1 MVFRISTLLG
11 MIACAGVL
19 HGAPPAGAD
28 SLSLLTDLEYEVNS
42 SATTDKHTGIRS
54 EDERTTFSQLYSLDI
69 RKELTPNLMLNFG
82 GLFEQDDI
90 DNDTTDP
97 TGRDSDERNSALRPY
112 LDLQLDTPF
121 WRAATGYRKSE
132 VKRVSS
138 IAETQRNFTEEY
150 SARLNWEPVDWP
162 EVDFDFTRTLA
173 YNQPKTNDQQVDTY
187 QLRSRYN
194 YENFRFTYNHTTNEA
209 LNRLTDFETLTDID
223 EGSIRFSRSYRQG
236 TVALNSSLRGR
247 RQAITFD
254 GEGDRLVPTN
264 SAGAVIGSSDDP
276 APATSDPQEGFSLN
290 QVDLLVDSL
299 PQANQ
304 LSFGLDFGAPTD
316 VDRLLIDFTDIGN
329 HHSGEF
335 PWRIY
340 VRDNDA
346 ENWRPVLAVQDLT
359 NLAENRFELAF
370 PSVSTR
376 FIKIVTTPLAPPA
389 VPAGEDLLINE
400 VEARRTLPAD
410 TSEFES
416 TDWTGDLSVNWKHTE
431 DTSTGYDLL
440 YREQRSQP
448 LDEKRTQLNAGLRL
462 RHRFDDTFT
471 GNMRLQRAE
480 RRDRGEGSL
489 VDYSYSAALTARY
502 LETFNQT
509 LTYSFNHQDETDVG
523 VSTAN
528 AFLLRS
534 NLDLYQGWSL
544 YLDNGYSWQDPAED
558 NKTSTT
564 FVRVG
569 SNIVPNRWLNLTLTY
584 GVSWIR
590 ETGEPTSRD
599 QDGRLVVTW
608 VPTAAFSLS
617 ADLSFTDETG
627 EDKEASTE
635 QRYFINWTPFRDGTL
650 HLSVGYGRF
659 DDTDNAEQGWSFTP
673 TLRWQINPKTLLTL
687 EYALGEQEDRN
698 EAVDFENISL
708 GLRFFY

>member
-1 MVFRISTLLG
+1 MSFRIFILLG
-11 MIACAGVL
+11 LMACAGVL
-19 HGAPPAGAD
+19 RGAPQAAAD

-42 SATTDKHTGIRS
+42 SETTDKRTGLRS

-69 RKELTPNLMLNFG
+69 QKELTPNLMLNIG
-82 GLFEQDDI
+82 GLFEQDKI
-90 DNDTTDP
+90 DNNTTDP
-97 TGRDSDERNSALRPY
+97 TGRDSNERNSALRPY

-138 IAETQRNFTEEY
+138 IAETRRDFTEEY

-187 QLRSRYN
+187 QLRSRYS
-194 YENFRFTYNHTTNEA
+194 YEDFRFTFNHTTNEA
-209 LNRLTDFETLTDID
+209 LNKITDFETLTDID
-223 EGSIRFSRSYRQG
+223 EGSIRFGRVYQG
-236 TVALNSSLRGR
+236 GNVAVNSSLRAR
-247 RQAITFD
+247 RQVIEFK
-254 GEGDRLVPTN
+254 GEGDRLVPTT
-264 SAGAVIGSSDDP
+264 SIGTVIGSTDDP
-276 APATSDPQEGFSLN
+276 SPASSDPQEGFSLN
-290 QVDLLVDSL
+290 QVDLLVNNL
-299 PQANQ
+299 AQADQ
-304 LSFGLDFGAPTD
+304 FSFGLDFGAPTD

-329 HHSGEF
+329 RHSGEF

-346 ENWRPVLAVQDLT
+346 ENWRPVLPVQDLT
-359 NLAENRFELAF
+359 NLAENRFELVF
-370 PSVSTR
+370 PSVQTR
-376 FIKIVTTPLAPPA
+376 FIKIVTTPLAPPVVSA
-389 VPAGEDLLINE
+389 DEDLVIND
-400 VEARRTLPAD
+400 VVAQRTLPAD

-416 TDWTGDLSVNWKHTE
+416 TDWTGDLAVNWKHTE
-431 DTSTGYDLL
+431 NTSTGYDLL

-448 LDEKRTQLNAGLRL
+448 LDEKRTQLNTGLRL

-489 VDYSYSAALTARY
+489 VDYSYSAALSARY
-502 LETFNQT
+502 LDTFDQT
-509 LTYSFNHQDETDVG
+509 LTYSFNHQDEADVG

-544 YLDNGYSWQDPAED
+544 YLDNGYSWQSPAED
-558 NKTSTT
+558 NDTSTT

-584 GVSWIR
+584 GVSWVR

-608 VPTAAFSLS
+608 VPTSAFSLS
-617 ADLSFTDETG
+617 ADLAFTDETG
-627 EDKEASTE
+627 EDKESSTE
-635 QRYFINWTPFRDGTL
+635 QRYFINWSPFRDGTL
-650 HLSVGYGRF
+650 YLSVGYGRF
-659 DDTDNAEQGWSFTP
+659 DDTDNEEEGWSFTP
-673 TLRWQINPKTLLTL
+673 TLRWQINPKTLMTL

-708 GLRFFY
+708 GLRFFF